1 MNFQL
6 RADYLHPMYQK
17 SIELPNNKMQVL
29 EHDVS
34 RPAIHNLGVSSQLK
48 S

>member
-6 RADYLHPMYQK
+6 RADHLHPIHQK

-34 RPAIHNLGVSSQLK
+34 CPTISNLGVSSQLK